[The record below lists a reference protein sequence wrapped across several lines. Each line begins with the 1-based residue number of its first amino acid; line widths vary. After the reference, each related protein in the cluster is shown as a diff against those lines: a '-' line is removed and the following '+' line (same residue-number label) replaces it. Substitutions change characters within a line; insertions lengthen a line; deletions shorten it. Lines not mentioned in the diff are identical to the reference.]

1 MNTYEKSGYLK
12 EDFQYFHLHT
22 RKMQEFQYHYH
33 DFHKV
38 LLFLQGDVSY
48 HIEGR
53 VFHLFPGDV
62 VLISCGEIHKPV
74 LNSAPDL

>member
-12 EDFQYFHLHT
+12 EDFKYFHLHT

-38 LLFLQGDVSY
+38 LLFLAGRRFLSYRRKSFSSVS
-48 HIEGR
+48 GR
-53 VFHLFPGDV
+53 CGAD
-62 VLISCGEIHKPV
+62 SCRR
-74 LNSAPDL
+74 NS